1 MSSPNLMYEN
11 EIKLLRS
18 EDPSERRSVIE
29 DFMGK
34 ELDEETVRYLSQ
46 MLTDPDKGV
55 RDSASFTLIF
65 NGHPLIPKYVVPLVS
80 STEISVRNLAGEV
93 LLRIGELSIDDM
105 TAYLEG
111 ANDDDKKF
119 VIDILGL
126 IGNEKPVPKILE
138 VLNDSTNDNVILSCL
153 EALGN
158 IHYQDALPE
167 LIATYEK
174 NELYKPTIIEALGK
188 LDTVEA
194 LDFVTSKYFV
204 EDDLTKFSIIESF
217 GILGNESTFYL
228 LLSELRKLS
237 GPIIWPV
244 ISSLCR
250 LKEKLGLDLPFDES
264 IKNSILYTLMEAET
278 QYKRAAASLITVF
291 DDKDIMD
298 ALIHIFGEDAEIDE
312 NIKPAFYQYSN
323 LLYPKLAEVIKKK
336 PSNLKNLLWLIKDVV
351 DYDAESVN
359 RLSEIDK
366 RNLSDSLT
374 LCLNNPDEEVRKS
387 SVELLFI
394 INLDCALIFL
404 DTMIEDDNIWNRLK
418 IVELIENIYNPK
430 INEILKKLAEDAEE
444 MVRERA
450 VWTLAQRG
458 KTNLENKAE

>member
-105 TAYLEG
+105 TAYLQG

-138 VLNDSTNDNVILSCL
+138 VLKESTNDNVILSCL